1 MCCIT
6 HHAVNSAF
14 TSIDDSAAVVE
25 DYSALVQSRNRVEEV
40 ESAQIPLK
48 VSVKDHDTLNCIE
61 TRTINNHSQ
70 DNPNGINILCSA
82 VKRFPIAV
90 TVIIF
95 TVKVHC

>member
-1 MCCIT
+1 M
-6 HHAVNSAF
+6 NSAF

-48 VSVKDHDTLNCIE
+48 VSVKDHDIE

-70 DNPNGINILCSA
+70 DNPNPNGINILCSA